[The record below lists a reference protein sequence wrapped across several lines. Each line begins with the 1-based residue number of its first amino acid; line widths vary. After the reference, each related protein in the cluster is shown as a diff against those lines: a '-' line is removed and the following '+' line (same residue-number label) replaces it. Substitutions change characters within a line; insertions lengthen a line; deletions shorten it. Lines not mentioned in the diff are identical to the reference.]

1 MKQNVYDAIVHA
13 LWLDGV
19 TVDAKVDARI
29 QNAERLAI
37 VFMQMKA
44 EIRLSGITVQIVW
57 DGGLKAVFSDGDE
70 RDSASVI
77 YWFVSEYETFSKQLK
92 ARKRAKADSIRR
104 AKKAK
109 RQLRDMIIE
118 SVW

>member
-1 MKQNVYDAIVHA
+1 MKQKVYDAVVYA
-13 LWLDGV
+13 LGLDGV

-29 QNAERLAI
+29 HNAEKLAI

-44 EIRLSGITVQIVW
+44 QIQLSGITVQIVW

-92 ARKRAKADSIRR
+92 AHKRAKADSIRR
-104 AKKAK
+104 ARREK
-109 RQLRDMIIE
+109 RQLRDLLTE